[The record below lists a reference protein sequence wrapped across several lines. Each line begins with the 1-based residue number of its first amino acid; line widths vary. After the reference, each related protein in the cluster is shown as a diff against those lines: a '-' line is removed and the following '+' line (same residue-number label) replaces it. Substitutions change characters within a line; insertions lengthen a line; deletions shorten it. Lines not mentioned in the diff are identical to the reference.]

1 MRGDGR
7 VLVIG
12 GFRDGVGALA
22 STEEYTLASGSWTAG
37 PVMRTARAAQA
48 TATLPDGRVLVAG
61 GHSGAGATASTASAE
76 LCTGC

>member
-1 MRGDGR
+1 
-7 VLVIG
+7 
-12 GFRDGVGALA
+12 VGALA

-48 TATLPDGRVLVAG
+48 AATLPDGRVLVAG